1 MVCLSASLMA
11 HIYEVMGSHP
21 GQLSGTEQS
30 IPVTPALTWEN
41 HNCLFNTSGIGVL
54 LALFFKGRG
63 AVQKHNGTWNPTLP
77 FSPHPCHALPP
88 PGSGMSA
95 HAPYAG
101 VHEAVGPPSSSVC
114 CCSCRCHSP
123 LNPANYIGFLSGG
136 HWAGPP

>member
-1 MVCLSASLMA
+1 MA

-63 AVQKHNGTWNPTLP
+63 AVQNTTGLGTQRSPSLPTLAMP
-77 FSPHPCHALPP
+77 YHPQG
-88 PGSGMSA
+88 PG
-95 HAPYAG
+95 
-101 VHEAVGPPSSSVC
+101 
-114 CCSCRCHSP
+114 
-123 LNPANYIGFLSGG
+123 
-136 HWAGPP
+136 